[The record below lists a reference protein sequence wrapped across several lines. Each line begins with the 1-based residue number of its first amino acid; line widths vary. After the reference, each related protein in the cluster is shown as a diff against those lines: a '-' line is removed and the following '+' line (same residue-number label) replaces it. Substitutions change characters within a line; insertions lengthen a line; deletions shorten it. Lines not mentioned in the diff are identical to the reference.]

1 MGKRI
6 FHNVRNY
13 ANLCAVSIRTI
24 RFYRKANGDCP
35 VESFLDTLP
44 DKTAAKIVAVLKL
57 VEQQPTLSNRVLRK
71 LRGTE
76 LFEVRV
82 LAETWKMSDID
93 RYVERR
99 TRRAP
104 EFATIV
110 EQEYENLRIGEL
122 IRQLRQEHH
131 MTQEELA
138 KRLGTTKSAISRLE
152 NHADSI
158 RLETL
163 ERVARVFDR
172 KVKISIES

>member
-1 MGKRI
+1 
-6 FHNVRNY
+6 
-13 ANLCAVSIRTI
+13 
-24 RFYRKANGDCP
+24 
-35 VESFLDTLP
+35 
-44 DKTAAKIVAVLKL
+44 
-57 VEQQPTLSNRVLRK
+57 
-71 LRGTE
+71 
-76 LFEVRV
+76 
-82 LAETWKMSDID
+82 MSDID

-99 TRRAP
+99 TRRTP

-122 IRQLRQEHH
+122 IRQLRQDHH
-131 MTQEELA
+131 MTQQELA

>member
-1 MGKRI
+1 
-6 FHNVRNY
+6 
-13 ANLCAVSIRTI
+13 
-24 RFYRKANGDCP
+24 
-35 VESFLDTLP
+35 
-44 DKTAAKIVAVLKL
+44 
-57 VEQQPTLSNRVLRK
+57 
-71 LRGTE
+71 
-76 LFEVRV
+76 
-82 LAETWKMSDID
+82 MSDID
-93 RYVERR
+93 RYVASR

-122 IRQLRQEHH
+122 IRQLRQDHH

-172 KVKISIES
+172 KVRISIES